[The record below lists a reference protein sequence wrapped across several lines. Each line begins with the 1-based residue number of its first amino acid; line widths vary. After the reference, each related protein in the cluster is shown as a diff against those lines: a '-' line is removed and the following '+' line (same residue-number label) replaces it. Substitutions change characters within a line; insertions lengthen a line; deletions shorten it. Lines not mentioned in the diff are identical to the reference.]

1 MMTTTRAF
9 SALLL
14 LCAIAML
21 PLAANAAIPAMQ
33 AASQQIMKKALATA
47 KPEAAK
53 FLLEQAIVADPANAT
68 AFTAL
73 GELYSKMKE
82 PALSMKYYEIALTI
96 DPINVKALAGAAY
109 LNIAKGKTDEANAN
123 LVILKKACPTCGETS
138 ELEAALSHPN
148 QRDLKTKHD

>member
-14 LCAIAML
+14 LCAIAM
-21 PLAANAAIPAMQ
+21 PSFAANAATPAMQ
-33 AASQQIMKKALATA
+33 AVSHRIMEKALATP
-47 KPEAAK
+47 KPETAK

-68 AFTAL
+68 AFAAL
-73 GELYSKMKE
+73 GDLYSKMKE

-96 DPINVKALAGAAY
+96 DPINVKALAGAAH
-109 LNIAKGKTDEANAN
+109 LDISKGKTDEAKAN

-138 ELEAALSHPN
+138 ELEAALSHS
-148 QRDLKTKHD
+148 K